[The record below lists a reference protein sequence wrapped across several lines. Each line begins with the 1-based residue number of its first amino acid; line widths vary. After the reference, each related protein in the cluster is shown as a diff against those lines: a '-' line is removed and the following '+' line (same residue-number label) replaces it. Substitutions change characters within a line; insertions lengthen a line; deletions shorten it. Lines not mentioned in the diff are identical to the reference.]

1 MIKENIYRYILI
13 LLFPL
18 FTLIISCSTTT
29 EIASW
34 GINSDEDSTFHK
46 IFVMVLIRDL
56 EYRIILENKIVSEL
70 NKSGVIAIQS
80 LKKISPVERY
90 SKDDFDTL
98 LQKNNFDGFLMVKY
112 EGSIEEKKNK
122 EGISY
127 YKYYRKFSRPTRRKG
142 YIESHKIVI
151 LESVLFSV
159 LSEKNIW
166 AATTKTQDSSG
177 PEDLAQSFCEA
188 IIKEFKTCRLIR

>member
-1 MIKENIYRYILI
+1 MQIY
-13 LLFPL
+13 
-18 FTLIISCSTTT
+18 SCSTTT
-29 EIASW
+29 ELASW
-34 GINSDEDSTFHK
+34 REQTTEDSTFQK

-56 EYRIILENKIVSEL
+56 EYRIILENKITAEL
-70 NKSGVIAIQS
+70 NKAGVNAVQS
-80 LKKISPVERY
+80 LKKLSPVERY
-90 SKDDFDTL
+90 EKDDFDTL
-98 LQKNNFDGFLMVKY
+98 LQKNNFDGFLMIKY

-122 EGISY
+122 EGITY

-151 LESVLFSV
+151 FESVLFSV
-159 LSEKNIW
+159 LNEKSIW
-166 AATTKTQDSSG
+166 AATTKTNDSSG